1 MSGKPFLRFMMF
13 FGLCLCA
20 SMIVYIGPTEV
31 LTKISNAHLPNI
43 LIAVFFYLLIV
54 LLGLIRWYAF
64 LLLSKTPVAYKK
76 IANIY
81 MLNTFV
87 SNLTPARSGDAM
99 VPKMLSE
106 AADVPTSKS
115 TAMLIVDRASDLL
128 TLATLFVAASIWLVM
143 QTSIQLPANVSMF
156 AIPTIIL
163 IAVGSGF
170 MVFRSKVKIL
180 APVQTFLIETQ
191 FELKHYLSAAKLV
204 LVVALS
210 IANWSL
216 HFLKEFFLFSA
227 FLQISLIQL
236 AVCQSISNVFI
247 LLSFIPGGV
256 GVNVVTNS
264 VLVQQMGLDWQA
276 AATSG
281 LVGTVLFTS
290 IRFLLSLVF
299 NRHLLR

>member
-1 MSGKPFLRFMMF
+1 
-13 FGLCLCA
+13 
-20 SMIVYIGPTEV
+20 MIAYIGPAEV
-31 LTKISNAHLPNI
+31 LTKISNAYLPNI
-43 LIAVFFYLLIV
+43 FMAVFFYLLVV

-64 LLLSKTPVAYKK
+64 LLLSKTPVEYKK

-81 MLNTFV
+81 LLNTFV

-106 AADVPTSKS
+106 AADVPASKS

-128 TLATLFVAASIWLVM
+128 TLAILFIAASIWLVM
-143 QTSIQLPANVSMF
+143 QTNIQLPANVSMF
-156 AIPTIIL
+156 AMPTIIL
-163 IAVGSGF
+163 IAIGLGF
-170 MVFRSKVKIL
+170 MVFRVKVKIL
-180 APVQTFLIETQ
+180 APVRLFLSETRSA
-191 FELKHYLSAAKLV
+191 LNHYLSAAKLM
-204 LVVALS
+204 LVIALS
-210 IANWSL
+210 VANWSL
-216 HFLKEFFLFSA
+216 HFLKEFFLFTA
-227 FLQISLIQL
+227 FLQISFIQL

-247 LLSFIPGGV
+247 LLSFVPGGV

-290 IRFLLSLVF
+290 IRLLLSLVF
-299 NRHLLR
+299 NRHLIR